1 MLLIE
6 LSTLKGEELFGKMKD
21 SGDVKASTIHQNAWQ
36 AIADTLNA

>member
-21 SGDVKASTIHQNAWQ
+21 SGDVKASTIRQFL
-36 AIADTLNA
+36 DTIVVK